1 MSRESLRAE
10 VRQSAASPRRISF
23 GDRWRSYWA
32 HHRSVALDSLRRVFH
47 NPLGSLMT
55 WLVIGIALAL
65 PGGLYIALHNLEQL
79 SAGWDGSPQIS
90 LFLRG
95 NSDDAAGRALAATVA
110 RRAGVAAADYL
121 SPADALAE
129 FRELSGFGEV
139 IEHLDS
145 NPLPAVILVQPDAG
159 AGADSMR
166 RLLEELKALPE
177 VEQAVLDM
185 EWVQRLYAM
194 LAIGQRLALALALL
208 LALGVLLVIGNT
220 IRLAIESR
228 RNEIVVVKLVGGTDA
243 FVRRPFLYTGVWF
256 GLGGGLI
263 AWLILAA
270 GVAWLGDPVAALAG
284 LYQSEFALGGLSP
297 GQVLA
302 LWLSGAALGWLGAW
316 LAVSRHLGAIEP
328 R

>member
-1 MSRESLRAE
+1 MSKPLRAE

-32 HHRSVALDSLRRVFH
+32 HHRSVAADSLRRVFR

-65 PGGLYIALHNLEQL
+65 PGGLYIALHNLEQIG
-79 SAGWDGSPQIS
+79 AGWDGSPQIS
-90 LFLRG
+90 LFLRSQG
-95 NSDDAAGRALAATVA
+95 DEAAGRALAEALA
-110 RRAGVAAADYL
+110 RRADVAKTEYL

-139 IEHLDS
+139 IEHLDG
-145 NPLPAVILVQPDAG
+145 NPLPAVILVQPDLN
-159 AGADSMR
+159 ADAATIQ
-166 RLLEELKALPE
+166 RLLDELKREPA

-228 RNEIVVVKLVGGTDA
+228 RDEIVVVKLVGGTDA

-256 GLGGGLI
+256 GLGGALV
-263 AWLILAA
+263 AWLILAVS
-270 GVAWLGDPVAALAG
+270 VAWLGDPVAALAG
-284 LYQSEFALGGLSP
+284 LYQSQFTLGGLHA
-297 GQVLA
+297 GQVLL
-302 LWLSGAALGWLGAW
+302 LWLAGAALGWLGAW